1 MTRAGVVATAVWGA
15 FVLVALVIVISAR
28 YTTDLSVF
36 LPRSPTATQ
45 RLLVDQ
51 LREGIASRLILIG
64 VEGADAAER
73 ARISLSMGKRL
84 RTDPQFVSVN
94 NGEPVALDRD
104 RELLFNHRYLLSEAV
119 NPAHFTATGL
129 RESIQETLDLLA
141 SPAGMLVKAL
151 LPRDPTGE
159 MLHIIDQLGN
169 ERQPP
174 TVDGAWASRDGKRAL
189 MVVQTRAAGSD
200 TDGQERAIAA
210 VRGAFDAAVREV
222 GAAAG
227 AGRAAGAGGAGS
239 AGGVAGGGTPRA
251 GTVALPPASL
261 EMSGP
266 GVFSVAA
273 RATIKQQVT
282 RLSIVSTLLI
292 TLLLLWVYRSFRA
305 LVLGLIP
312 VASGALAGI
321 AAVALGFGAVH
332 GITLGF
338 GVTLIGES
346 VDYSIYLFIQSQQRT
361 STLWPTIQLGVLT
374 SIVGFASL
382 LPSGFP
388 GLAQL
393 GLFSIS
399 GLVAAALVTR
409 YVLPNLLPPKLDIRD
424 VTPLGVG
431 LAAALQRVKTPR
443 ALLLAI
449 PILAAIVLY
458 THRGPVWNT
467 ELSAL
472 SPVSKADQALD
483 AMLRSDIGAPDV
495 SYLVVISG
503 PGQEPVL
510 RAAEAI
516 APTLDDLVEKGV
528 IAGFESPARYLPS
541 MGAQR
546 ARQQSLP
553 ATSDLRANLQ
563 KALDGLPIRL
573 DRLEPFLHDVEEAR
587 NQPLL
592 TRKELEG
599 TSLATGVDALLLN
612 DGARRSA
619 LLPLRVPSTVAIDVG
634 RVHSAISKVALGEGV
649 EAVVLDVKGEVDR
662 LYSSYLSEVVRL
674 SLAGFAGIVLLL
686 LIFLRSPLRV
696 LRVVAP
702 LVLAVLTVAACL
714 VLLGQRLTLLHL
726 IGMLLIVAVG
736 SNYALFFDRGSS
748 EAKVAPFASGAAGA
762 PPSKAPQATF
772 DYRRSGDSEAGSV
785 PLTLASLVVANAATV
800 LGFGVLGFSSVPIL
814 AALGST
820 VAPGAFL
827 ALLLS
832 ALLASDIR
840 GRPGRAPAPAAA

>member
-28 YTTDLSVF
+28 YTTDLSAF

-64 VEGADAAER
+64 IEGADAEPR

-94 NGEPVALDRD
+94 NGEPVGLDRD

-169 ERQPP
+169 ETQPP

-189 MVVQTRAAGSD
+189 LVVQTRAAGSD
-200 TDGQERAIAA
+200 TDGQERAIEA
-210 VRGAFDAAVREV
+210 VRRAFDAAVEKK
-222 GAAAG
+222 
-227 AGRAAGAGGAGS
+227 
-239 AGGVAGGGTPRA
+239 GGV
-251 GTVALPPASL
+251 PPASL

-273 RATIKQQVT
+273 RATIKQQVM

-305 LVLGLIP
+305 LLLGLIP

-361 STLWPTIQLGVLT
+361 STLWPTIRLGVLT
-374 SIVGFASL
+374 SVVGFASL

-449 PILAAIVLY
+449 PILAAIALY
-458 THRGPVWNT
+458 AHRGPVWNT

-503 PGQEPVL
+503 PGQESVL
-510 RAAEAI
+510 RTAEAV
-516 APTLDDLVEKGV
+516 APTLDDLVERGV
-528 IAGFESPARYLPS
+528 IAGFESPARFLPS

-546 ARQQSLP
+546 ARQESLP

-573 DRLEPFLHDVEEAR
+573 ERLEPFLRDVEEAR

-599 TSLATGVDALLLN
+599 TSLVTGVDALLLN
-612 DGARRSA
+612 DGGRWSA

-634 RVHSAISKVALGEGV
+634 RVHSAISKAALGEGV
-649 EAVVLDVKGEVDR
+649 EAVVLDIKAEVDR

-702 LVLAVLTVAACL
+702 LALAVLTVAACL

-736 SNYALFFDRGSS
+736 SNYALFFDRRSNYG
-748 EAKVAPFASGAAGA
+748 EA
-762 PPSKAPQATF
+762 
-772 DYRRSGDSEAGSV
+772 DSV

-827 ALLLS
+827 ALLFS
-832 ALLASDIR
+832 AMLASDFR
-840 GRPGRAPAPAAA
+840 ARPGQAAEPAGA

>member
-28 YTTDLSVF
+28 YTTDLSAF

-64 VEGADAAER
+64 IEGADAEPR

-94 NGEPVALDRD
+94 NGEPVGLDRD

-169 ERQPP
+169 ETQPP

-189 MVVQTRAAGSD
+189 LVVQTRAAGSD
-200 TDGQERAIAA
+200 TDGQERAIEA
-210 VRGAFDAAVREV
+210 VRRAFDAAVEEK
-222 GAAAG
+222 
-227 AGRAAGAGGAGS
+227 
-239 AGGVAGGGTPRA
+239 GGV
-251 GTVALPPASL
+251 PPASL

-273 RATIKQQVT
+273 RATIKQQVM

-305 LVLGLIP
+305 LLLGLIP

-361 STLWPTIQLGVLT
+361 STLWPTIRLGVLT
-374 SIVGFASL
+374 SVVGFASL

-449 PILAAIVLY
+449 PILAAIALY
-458 THRGPVWNT
+458 AHRGPVWNT

-503 PGQEPVL
+503 PGQESVL
-510 RAAEAI
+510 RTAEAV
-516 APTLDDLVEKGV
+516 APTLDDLVERGV
-528 IAGFESPARYLPS
+528 IAGFESPARFLPS

-546 ARQQSLP
+546 ARQESLP

-573 DRLEPFLHDVEEAR
+573 ERLEPFLRDVEEAR

-599 TSLATGVDALLLN
+599 TSLVTGVDALLLN
-612 DGARRSA
+612 DGGRWSA

-634 RVHSAISKVALGEGV
+634 RVHSAISKAALGEGV
-649 EAVVLDVKGEVDR
+649 EAVVLDIKAEVDR

-702 LVLAVLTVAACL
+702 LALAVLTVAACL

-736 SNYALFFDRGSS
+736 SNYALFFDRRSNYG
-748 EAKVAPFASGAAGA
+748 EA
-762 PPSKAPQATF
+762 
-772 DYRRSGDSEAGSV
+772 DSV

-827 ALLLS
+827 ALLFS
-832 ALLASDIR
+832 AMLASDFR
-840 GRPGRAPAPAAA
+840 ARPGQAAEPAAA

>member
-15 FVLVALVIVISAR
+15 FVLVALVIVIFAR
-28 YTTDLSVF
+28 YTTDLSAF

-64 VEGADAAER
+64 IEGADPAQR
-73 ARISLSMGKRL
+73 ARISLSMGRRL
-84 RTDPQFVSVN
+84 RTDPQFVAVN
-94 NGEPVALDRD
+94 NGEPVGLDRD

-119 NPAHFTATGL
+119 NPAHFTAQGL

-141 SPAGMLVKAL
+141 SPAGMLVKSL

-159 MLHIIDQLGN
+159 MLQIIDQLGS

-200 TDGQERAIAA
+200 TDGQERAIES
-210 VRGAFDAAVREV
+210 VRRAFDAAVGEV
-222 GAAAG
+222 GGAAG
-227 AGRAAGAGGAGS
+227 
-239 AGGVAGGGTPRA
+239 T
-251 GTVALPPASL
+251 ASL

-282 RLSIVSTLLI
+282 RLSIISTLLI

-321 AAVALGFGAVH
+321 ASVALGFGAVH

-361 STLWPTIQLGVLT
+361 STLWPTIRLGVLT

-382 LPSGFP
+382 LPSAFP

-409 YVLPNLLPPKLDIRD
+409 YVLPNLLPAKLHIRD
-424 VTPLGVG
+424 LTSLGVR

-443 ALLLAI
+443 AALVVI
-449 PILAAIVLY
+449 PILAAIALY
-458 THRGPVWNT
+458 THRGPVWNP
-467 ELSAL
+467 ELAAL

-503 PGQEPVL
+503 SSQESVL
-510 RAAEAI
+510 HTAESL
-516 APTLDDLVEKGV
+516 APTLDELVGEGV

-541 MGAQR
+541 SGAQR
-546 ARQQSLP
+546 ARQGSLP
-553 ATSDLRANLQ
+553 GTADLSANLE
-563 KALDGLPIRL
+563 KALDGLPL
-573 DRLEPFLHDVEEAR
+573 RLERLAPFLQDVEEAR

-612 DGARRSA
+612 DGARWSA
-619 LLPLRVPSTVAIDVG
+619 LLPLRVPATVAIDVSH
-634 RVHSAISKVALGEGV
+634 VHSAISKIALGEGV

-662 LYSSYLSEVVRL
+662 LYSSYLSEVIRL

-686 LIFLRSPLRV
+686 LIFLHSPLRV

-714 VLLGQRLTLLHL
+714 VLMGQQLTLLHL

-736 SNYALFFDRGSS
+736 SNYALFFDR
-748 EAKVAPFASGAAGA
+748 
-762 PPSKAPQATF
+762 
-772 DYRRSGDSEAGSV
+772 RSRESQAGSA

-800 LGFGVLGFSSVPIL
+800 VGFGVLGFSSVPIL
-814 AALGST
+814 AALGTT
-820 VAPGAFL
+820 VAPGALL
-827 ALLLS
+827 ALVFS
-832 ALLASDIR
+832 ALLAGDFRTPPERS
-840 GRPGRAPAPAAA
+840 PAPSAA

>member
-1 MTRAGVVATAVWGA
+1 MTRSGVVATAVWAA
-15 FVLVALVIVISAR
+15 FVLASIVVVVFAH
-28 YTTDLSVF
+28 YTTDLSAF

-64 VEGADAAER
+64 IEGADPAER
-73 ARISLSMGKRL
+73 ARISLAMGRRL
-84 RTDPQFVSVN
+84 RADPQFVAVN
-94 NGEPVALDRD
+94 NGEPVGLDRD
-104 RELLFNHRYLLSEAV
+104 REALFTHRYLLSETV
-119 NPAHFTATGL
+119 KPERFTPEGL
-129 RESIQETLDLLA
+129 RDAIQETLDLLA
-141 SPAGMLVKAL
+141 SPMGMLAKSL

-159 MLHIIDQLGN
+159 MLQIIDQLGS

-174 TVDGAWASRDGKRAL
+174 SVDGVWASRDGNRAL
-189 MVVQTRAAGSD
+189 LVVQTRAAGSD
-200 TDGQERAIAA
+200 TDGQERAVAV
-210 VRGAFDAAVREV
+210 VRGAFE
-222 GAAAG
+222 AAA
-227 AGRAAGAGGAGS
+227 
-239 AGGVAGGGTPRA
+239 PRA
-251 GTVALPPASL
+251 RASL

-273 RATIKQQVT
+273 RATIKHQVT

-321 AAVALGFGAVH
+321 AAVALGFGSVH

-361 STLWPTIQLGVLT
+361 STLWPTIRLGVLT

-399 GLVAAALVTR
+399 GLLAAALVTR
-409 YVLPNLLPPKLDIRD
+409 YVLPHLLPPKLNIGD
-424 VTPLGVG
+424 VTPLGVA
-431 LAAALQRVKTPR
+431 LAAGLQRVRTPR
-443 ALLLAI
+443 LLLLVI
-449 PILAAIVLY
+449 PILAGVALY
-458 THRGPVWNT
+458 THRGPVWNH

-472 SPVSKADQALD
+472 SPVSASDQALD

-503 PGQEPVL
+503 SSQEAVL
-510 RAAEAI
+510 HAAEAVDP
-516 APTLDDLVEKGV
+516 ALDALVEQNV

-541 MGAQR
+541 LEAQR
-546 ARQQSLP
+546 ARQASLP
-553 ATSDLRANLQ
+553 EGPELKSNLV
-563 KALDGLPIRL
+563 KALNGLPIQVDRL
-573 DRLEPFLHDVEEAR
+573 DPFLHDADTAR

-612 DGARRSA
+612 DGARWSA
-619 LLPLRVPSTVAIDVG
+619 LLPLRVPTTVAIDVA
-634 RVHSAISKVALGEGV
+634 RVHSAISKVALGEGA
-649 EAVVLDVKGEVDR
+649 EAVVLDVKGEVDS

-674 SLAGFAGIVLLL
+674 SLAGFAGIVVLL
-686 LIFLRSPLRV
+686 LIFLRSPGRTA
-696 LRVVAP
+696 RVVAP
-702 LVLAVLTVAACL
+702 LVLAVLTVTACL
-714 VLLGQRLTLLHL
+714 VLLGQQLTILHL
-726 IGMLLIVAVG
+726 IGMLLIAAVG
-736 SNYALFFDRGSS
+736 SNYALFFDR
-748 EAKVAPFASGAAGA
+748 
-762 PPSKAPQATF
+762 
-772 DYRRSGDSEAGSV
+772 RSNDPHAGSA
-785 PLTLASLVVANAATV
+785 PLTLASLVIANAATV
-800 LGFGVLGFSSVPIL
+800 LGFGVLGFSSVPVL
-814 AALGST
+814 SALGST

-827 ALLLS
+827 ALVFS
-832 ALLASDIR
+832 ALLASSGTAAR
-840 GRPGRAPAPAAA
+840 RPVAA

>member
-15 FVLVALVIVISAR
+15 FVLTLLAIVIFAR
-28 YTTDLSVF
+28 YTTDLSAF

-45 RLLVDQ
+45 RLLVEQ

-64 VEGADAAER
+64 IEGADAAER
-73 ARISLSMGKRL
+73 ARISLSMGKQL

-94 NGEPVALDRD
+94 NGEPVGLDRD
-104 RELLFNHRYLLSEAV
+104 RELLFTHRYLLSEAV
-119 NPAHFTATGL
+119 TPARFTATGL
-129 RESIQETLDLLA
+129 RDAIQETLDLLA
-141 SPAGMLVKAL
+141 SPAGMLVKTL

-159 MLHIIDQLGN
+159 MLQIIDQLGN

-174 TVDGAWASRDGKRAL
+174 TVDGVWASRDGKRAL
-189 MVVQTRAAGSD
+189 MVAQTRAAGSD
-200 TDGQERAIAA
+200 TDGQERAIGA
-210 VRGAFDAAVREV
+210 VRRVFEVAAREV
-222 GAAAG
+222 GAGGAAGGAAGVGGAAG
-227 AGRAAGAGGAGS
+227 AGAVGLA
-239 AGGVAGGGTPRA
+239 
-251 GTVALPPASL
+251 PASL

-273 RATIKQQVT
+273 RGTIKQQVT
-282 RLSIVSTLLI
+282 RLSIVSTVLI
-292 TLLLLWVYRSFRA
+292 TLLLFWVYRSFRA

-361 STLWPTIQLGVLT
+361 STLWPTIRLGVLT

-382 LPSGFP
+382 LPSAFP

-409 YVLPNLLPPKLDIRD
+409 YVLPNLLPPKLHIRD
-424 VTPLGVG
+424 LTPLGAR
-431 LAAALQRVKTPR
+431 LAATLQRVKAPR

-449 PILAAIVLY
+449 PIFAAIALG
-458 THRGPVWNT
+458 THRGPVWNP

-495 SYLVVISG
+495 SYLVVISA
-503 PGQEPVL
+503 PNRDSVL
-510 RAAEAI
+510 RTAEAL
-516 APTLDDLVEKGV
+516 APTLADLVEKGV

-541 MGAQR
+541 RQTQR

-553 ATSDLRANLQ
+553 GTADLRANLG
-563 KALDGLPIRL
+563 KALDGLPIQLERL
-573 DRLEPFLHDVEEAR
+573 GPFLHDVEEAR

-599 TSLATGVDALLLN
+599 TTLATGVDALLLN
-612 DGARRSA
+612 DGARSSA
-619 LLPLRVPSTVAIDVG
+619 LVPLRVPTTVAIDVG
-634 RVHSAISKVALGEGV
+634 RVHSAISKVALGKGV

-662 LYSSYLSEVVRL
+662 LYTSYLSEVVRL

-714 VLLGQRLTLLHL
+714 VLMGQQLTLLHL

-736 SNYALFFDRGSS
+736 SNYALFFDR
-748 EAKVAPFASGAAGA
+748 
-762 PPSKAPQATF
+762 
-772 DYRRSGDSEAGSV
+772 EAGSA
-785 PLTLASLVVANAATV
+785 PLTLASLVIANAATV

-827 ALLLS
+827 ALLFS
-832 ALLASDIR
+832 ALLAGDFR
-840 GRPGRAPAPAAA
+840 TRPDRASEPAAA

>member
-28 YTTDLSVF
+28 YTTDLSAF

-64 VEGADAAER
+64 IEGADAAQR
-73 ARISLSMGKRL
+73 ARLSLSMGKRL
-84 RTDPQFVSVN
+84 RTDPQFESVT
-94 NGEPVALDRD
+94 NGEPVGLDRD
-104 RELLFNHRYLLSEAV
+104 REQLFNHRYLLSEAV

-129 RESIQETLDLLA
+129 RDSIQETLDLLA

-169 ERQPP
+169 ERQPA

-200 TDGQERAIAA
+200 TDGQERAVEA
-210 VRGAFDAAVREV
+210 VRRAFDAAVKEV
-222 GAAAG
+222 AGAAG
-227 AGRAAGAGGAGS
+227 AASGTAGAGGTS
-239 AGGVAGGGTPRA
+239 RA
-251 GTVALPPASL
+251 GTVGLPPASL

-273 RATIKQQVT
+273 RATIKQQVM

-361 STLWPTIQLGVLT
+361 STLWPTIRLGVLT

-424 VTPLGVG
+424 LTPLGLG

-449 PILAAIVLY
+449 PILAAIALY
-458 THRGPVWNT
+458 THQGPVWNT

-503 PGQEPVL
+503 PGQESVL
-510 RAAEAI
+510 RAAEAV

-546 ARQQSLP
+546 ARQESLP
-553 ATSDLRANLQ
+553 PTSDLRANLQ

-587 NQPLL
+587 HQPLL

-612 DGARRSA
+612 DGARWSA
-619 LLPLRVPSTVAIDVG
+619 LLPLRAPSTVAIDVG

-649 EAVVLDVKGEVDR
+649 EAVILDVKGEVDR

-686 LIFLRSPLRV
+686 LVFLRSPLRV

-736 SNYALFFDRGSS
+736 SNYALFFDR
-748 EAKVAPFASGAAGA
+748 
-762 PPSKAPQATF
+762 
-772 DYRRSGDSEAGSV
+772 RSNDREAGSV

-827 ALLLS
+827 ALLFS
-832 ALLASDIR
+832 ALLASDFR
-840 GRPGRAPAPAAA
+840 ARPGQAAEPAAA

>member
-15 FVLVALVIVISAR
+15 FVLVALVIVIFAR
-28 YTTDLSVF
+28 YTTDLSAF

-64 VEGADAAER
+64 IEGADPGQR
-73 ARISLSMGKRL
+73 ARISMNMGRRL
-84 RTDPQFVSVN
+84 RTDPQFVAVN
-94 NGEPVALDRD
+94 NGEPVGLDRD
-104 RELLFNHRYLLSEAV
+104 RQLLFNHRYLLSEAV
-119 NPAHFTATGL
+119 NPAHFTAQGL

-141 SPAGMLVKAL
+141 SPAGMLVKSL

-159 MLHIIDQLGN
+159 MLQIIDQLGS

-200 TDGQERAIAA
+200 TDGQERAIEG
-210 VRGAFDAAVREV
+210 VRRAFDAAVAEGG
-222 GAAAG
+222 GAAG
-227 AGRAAGAGGAGS
+227 
-239 AGGVAGGGTPRA
+239 
-251 GTVALPPASL
+251 ASL

-312 VASGALAGI
+312 VVSGALAGI
-321 AAVALGFGAVH
+321 ACVALGFGAVH

-361 STLWPTIQLGVLT
+361 ATLWPTIRLGVLT

-382 LPSGFP
+382 LPSAFP

-409 YVLPNLLPPKLDIRD
+409 YVLPNLLPPKLHIRD
-424 VTPLGVG
+424 LTPLGVRV
-431 LAAALQRVKTPR
+431 AAALQRVRTPR
-443 ALLLAI
+443 ALLLSI
-449 PILAAIVLY
+449 PILAAIALY
-458 THRGPVWNT
+458 AHRGPVWNP

-495 SYLVVISG
+495 SYLVVVSG
-503 PGQEPVL
+503 PSQESVL
-510 RAAEAI
+510 HMAEGI
-516 APTLDDLVEKGV
+516 APTLDELVDQGV

-541 MGAQR
+541 SAAQR
-546 ARQQSLP
+546 ARQESLP
-553 ATSDLRANLQ
+553 GATDLKANLE
-563 KALDGLPIRL
+563 KALDGLPL
-573 DRLEPFLHDVEEAR
+573 RLERLGPFLHDVEEAR
-587 NQPLL
+587 KQSFL
-592 TRKELEG
+592 TRKELQG

-612 DGARRSA
+612 GGARWSA
-619 LLPLRVPSTVAIDVG
+619 LLPLRVPTTVAIDVS
-634 RVHSAISKVALGEGV
+634 RVHSAIAKVALEEGV

-662 LYSSYLSEVVRL
+662 LYSSYLSEVIRL

-714 VLLGQRLTLLHL
+714 VLMGQQLTLLHL

-736 SNYALFFDRGSS
+736 SNYALFFDRRTS
-748 EAKVAPFASGAAGA
+748 EAKVAPFASG
-762 PPSKAPQATF
+762 PKAPQATF
-772 DYRRSGDSEAGSV
+772 GNRTSEAQAGSA
-785 PLTLASLVVANAATV
+785 PLTLASLVIANAATV
-800 LGFGVLGFSSVPIL
+800 VGFGVLGFSSVPIL
-814 AALGST
+814 AALGTT
-820 VAPGAFL
+820 VAPGALL
-827 ALLLS
+827 ALVFS
-832 ALLASDIR
+832 ALLAGDFR
-840 GRPGRAPAPAAA
+840 EPADRSAAA

>member
-1 MTRAGVVATAVWGA
+1 MTRAGVVATAVWAA
-15 FVLVALVIVISAR
+15 FVLVAVIIVVSAR
-28 YTTDLSVF
+28 YTTDLSAF

-64 VEGADAAER
+64 IEGADPAER
-73 ARISLSMGKRL
+73 ARISREMARRL
-84 RTDPQFVSVN
+84 RTDPQFVAVN
-94 NGEPVALDRD
+94 NGEPVGLERD

-119 NPAHFTATGL
+119 KPERFTVAGL
-129 RESIQETLDLLA
+129 RDSIQETLDLLA
-141 SPAGMLVKAL
+141 SPAGMLVKSL

-159 MLHIIDQLGN
+159 MLQIIDQLGS

-174 TVDGAWASRDGKRAL
+174 TVDGAWASKDGKRAL

-200 TDGQERAIAA
+200 TDGQERAVEAI
-210 VRGAFDAAVREV
+210 RRAFDAAVRV
-222 GAAAG
+222 ASSGRAASSGTASDATTSGGAASGGTASGATTSHGAAAS
-227 AGRAAGAGGAGS
+227 GR
-239 AGGVAGGGTPRA
+239 
-251 GTVALPPASL
+251 PASL

-292 TLLLLWVYRSFRA
+292 TLMLLWVYRSLLA

-312 VASGALAGI
+312 VVSGALAGI

-346 VDYSIYLFIQSQQRT
+346 VDYSIYLFIQSQQRG
-361 STLWPTIQLGVLT
+361 STLWPTIRLGVLT

-409 YVLPNLLPPKLDIRD
+409 YVLPNLLPPKLNIRD
-424 VTPLGVG
+424 LTPLGVA
-431 LAAALQRVKTPR
+431 LAAGLQRVRTPR
-443 ALLLAI
+443 AFLVVV
-449 PILAAIVLY
+449 PILAAIILY
-458 THRGPVWNT
+458 THRGHVWNR

-472 SPVSKADQALD
+472 SPVSAADQALD
-483 AMLRSDIGAPDV
+483 GMLRSDIGAPDV

-503 PGQEPVL
+503 PSQESVL
-510 RAAEAI
+510 RAAETVDPA
-516 APTLDDLVEKGV
+516 LDALVDKGV
-528 IAGFESPARYLPS
+528 IGGFESPARYLPS
-541 MGAQR
+541 LAAQR
-546 ARQQSLP
+546 ARQGSLP
-553 ATSDLRANLQ
+553 EASELKGSLV
-563 KALDGLPIRL
+563 KALDGLPIQAN
-573 DRLEPFLHDVEEAR
+573 RLEPFLHDAQEAR
-587 NQPLL
+587 TQPLL
-592 TRKELEG
+592 TRRELEG
-599 TSLATGVDALLLN
+599 TSLATGVDSLLLN
-612 DGARRSA
+612 DGGRWTA
-619 LLPLRVPSTVAIDVG
+619 LLPLRVQTTVAIDVD
-634 RVHSAISKVALGEGV
+634 RVHSAISKLALGNGV
-649 EAVVLDVKGEVDR
+649 EVVVMDVKGEVDR
-662 LYSSYLSEVVRL
+662 LYSSYLSEGVRL
-674 SLAGFAGIVLLL
+674 SLAGFAGIIVLL
-686 LIFLRSPLRV
+686 LIFLRSPVRV
-696 LRVVAP
+696 ARVVAP
-702 LVLAVLTVAACL
+702 LALAVLTVTACL
-714 VLLGQRLTLLHL
+714 ILLGQQLTILHL

-736 SNYALFFDRGSS
+736 SNYALFFDRGSND
-748 EAKVAPFASGAAGA
+748 PHG
-762 PPSKAPQATF
+762 
-772 DYRRSGDSEAGSV
+772 GST
-785 PLTLASLVVANAATV
+785 PLTLASLLVANAATV

-827 ALLLS
+827 ALVFS
-832 ALLASDIR
+832 ALLARDVR
-840 GRPGRAPAPAAA
+840 GRPGAAAEMPVTA

>member
-15 FVLVALVIVISAR
+15 FVFAALVIVIFAR
-28 YTTDLSVF
+28 YTTDLSAF

-64 VEGADAAER
+64 IEGADAAER
-73 ARISLSMGKRL
+73 ARISSSMGKRL
-84 RTDPQFVSVN
+84 RTDRQFVSVN
-94 NGEPVALDRD
+94 NGEPVGLDRD

-119 NPAHFTATGL
+119 TPGHFTATGL
-129 RESIQETLDLLA
+129 RDAIQETLDLLA
-141 SPAGMLVKAL
+141 SPAGMLVKSL

-169 ERQPP
+169 QAQPP
-174 TVDGAWASRDGKRAL
+174 TVDGVWASRDGKRAL

-200 TDGQERAIAA
+200 TDGQERAIEA
-210 VRGAFDAAVREV
+210 VRRAFD
-222 GAAAG
+222 G
-227 AGRAAGAGGAGS
+227 AGREKAGVPPAGAGGA
-239 AGGVAGGGTPRA
+239 AGGGGAAGASGA
-251 GTVALPPASL
+251 GTAGARAVGLPPASL

-273 RATIKQQVT
+273 RGTIKQQVM
-282 RLSIVSTLLI
+282 RLSILSTALI

-361 STLWPTIQLGVLT
+361 STLWPTIRLGVLT

-382 LPSGFP
+382 LPSAFP

-409 YVLPNLLPPKLDIRD
+409 YVLPNLLPRKLDIRD
-424 VTPLGVG
+424 LTPLGVS

-449 PILAAIVLY
+449 PILAAIALY
-458 THRGPVWNT
+458 THRGPVWNP

-503 PGQEPVL
+503 PNQESVL
-510 RAAEAI
+510 RTAEAL
-516 APTLDDLVEKGV
+516 APALDDLVEKGV

-541 MGAQR
+541 MGTQR
-546 ARQQSLP
+546 SRQESLP
-553 ATSDLRANLQ
+553 ATTDLRANLG
-563 KALDGLPIRL
+563 KALEGLPIRL
-573 DRLEPFLHDVEEAR
+573 ERLEPFLHDVQEAR

-612 DGARRSA
+612 DGARSSA
-619 LLPLRVPSTVAIDVG
+619 LLPLRVPTTVAIDVG

-714 VLLGQRLTLLHL
+714 VLMGQQLTLLHL

-736 SNYALFFDRGSS
+736 SNYALFFDR
-748 EAKVAPFASGAAGA
+748 
-762 PPSKAPQATF
+762 
-772 DYRRSGDSEAGSV
+772 EAGSA
-785 PLTLASLVVANAATV
+785 PLTLASLLIANAATV

-820 VAPGAFL
+820 VAPGALL
-827 ALLLS
+827 ALLFS
-832 ALLASDIR
+832 ALLANDFR
-840 GRPGRAPAPAAA
+840 ARPDRAAAPAVA

>member
-28 YTTDLSVF
+28 YTTDLSAF

-64 VEGADAAER
+64 IEGADAEPR

-94 NGEPVALDRD
+94 NGEPVGLDRD

-169 ERQPP
+169 ETQPP

-189 MVVQTRAAGSD
+189 LVVQTRAAGSD
-200 TDGQERAIAA
+200 TDGQERAIEA
-210 VRGAFDAAVREV
+210 VRRAFDAAVEKK
-222 GAAAG
+222 
-227 AGRAAGAGGAGS
+227 
-239 AGGVAGGGTPRA
+239 GGV
-251 GTVALPPASL
+251 PPASL

-273 RATIKQQVT
+273 RATIKQQVA

-361 STLWPTIQLGVLT
+361 STLWPTIRLGVLT
-374 SIVGFASL
+374 SVVGFASL

-449 PILAAIVLY
+449 PILAAIALY
-458 THRGPVWNT
+458 AHRGPVWNT

-503 PGQEPVL
+503 PGQESVL
-510 RAAEAI
+510 RTAEAV
-516 APTLDDLVEKGV
+516 APTLDDLVERGV
-528 IAGFESPARYLPS
+528 IAGFESPARFLPS

-546 ARQQSLP
+546 ARQESLP

-573 DRLEPFLHDVEEAR
+573 ERLEPFLHDVEEAR

-599 TSLATGVDALLLN
+599 TSLVTGVDALLLN
-612 DGARRSA
+612 DGGRWSA

-634 RVHSAISKVALGEGV
+634 RVHSAISKAALGEGV
-649 EAVVLDVKGEVDR
+649 EAVVLDIKAEVDQ

-702 LVLAVLTVAACL
+702 LALAVLTVAACL

-736 SNYALFFDRGSS
+736 SNYALFFDRRSNYG
-748 EAKVAPFASGAAGA
+748 EA
-762 PPSKAPQATF
+762 
-772 DYRRSGDSEAGSV
+772 DSV

-827 ALLLS
+827 ALLFS
-832 ALLASDIR
+832 AMLASDFR
-840 GRPGRAPAPAAA
+840 ARPGQAAEPAAA

>member
-1 MTRAGVVATAVWGA
+1 
-15 FVLVALVIVISAR
+15 
-28 YTTDLSVF
+28 
-36 LPRSPTATQ
+36 
-45 RLLVDQ
+45 LL
-51 LREGIASRLILIG
+51 
-64 VEGADAAER
+64 
-73 ARISLSMGKRL
+73 
-84 RTDPQFVSVN
+84 
-94 NGEPVALDRD
+94 
-104 RELLFNHRYLLSEAV
+104 
-119 NPAHFTATGL
+119 
-129 RESIQETLDLLA
+129 
-141 SPAGMLVKAL
+141 
-151 LPRDPTGE
+151 
-159 MLHIIDQLGN
+159 
-169 ERQPP
+169 
-174 TVDGAWASRDGKRAL
+174 
-189 MVVQTRAAGSD
+189 VVQTRAAGSD
-200 TDGQERAIAA
+200 TDGQERAIEA
-210 VRGAFDAAVREV
+210 VRRAFDAAVEEK
-222 GAAAG
+222 
-227 AGRAAGAGGAGS
+227 
-239 AGGVAGGGTPRA
+239 GGV
-251 GTVALPPASL
+251 PPASL

-273 RATIKQQVT
+273 RATIKQQVA

-361 STLWPTIQLGVLT
+361 STLWPTIRLGVLT
-374 SIVGFASL
+374 SVVGFASL

-449 PILAAIVLY
+449 PILAAIALY
-458 THRGPVWNT
+458 AHRGPVWNT

-503 PGQEPVL
+503 PGQESVL
-510 RAAEAI
+510 RTAEAV
-516 APTLDDLVEKGV
+516 APTLDDLVERGV
-528 IAGFESPARYLPS
+528 IAGFESPARFLPS

-546 ARQQSLP
+546 ARQESLP
-553 ATSDLRANLQ
+553 ATSDLRANMQ

-573 DRLEPFLHDVEEAR
+573 ERLEPFLRDVEEAR

-599 TSLATGVDALLLN
+599 TSLVTGVDALLLN
-612 DGARRSA
+612 DGGRWSA

-634 RVHSAISKVALGEGV
+634 RVHSAISKAALGEGV
-649 EAVVLDVKGEVDR
+649 EAVVLDIKAEVDQ

-702 LVLAVLTVAACL
+702 LALAVLTVAACL

-736 SNYALFFDRGSS
+736 SNYALFFDRRSNYG
-748 EAKVAPFASGAAGA
+748 EA
-762 PPSKAPQATF
+762 
-772 DYRRSGDSEAGSV
+772 DSV

-827 ALLLS
+827 ALLFS
-832 ALLASDIR
+832 AMLASDFR
-840 GRPGRAPAPAAA
+840 ARPGQAAEPAAA